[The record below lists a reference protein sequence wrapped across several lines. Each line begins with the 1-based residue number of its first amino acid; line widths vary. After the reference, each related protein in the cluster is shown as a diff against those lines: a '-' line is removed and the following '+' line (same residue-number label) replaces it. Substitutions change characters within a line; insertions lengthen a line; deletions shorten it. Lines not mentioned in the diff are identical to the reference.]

1 MLRVSPSTAPPEVT
15 AIGDLGR
22 PGGAVPH
29 GHRPDWRSWLC
40 SAICGES
47 LAISRK
53 TKKLSYLDNVR
64 TFVRVYELGSMSAAG
79 RDLRIS
85 PAVTSSRISQLEEHL
100 GVRLFQRTT
109 RSLTPTEQGQSFYRG
124 ANEILDA
131 IENAEAQI
139 ANITDNPKGSLYVA
153 APLGVGRR
161 LISPQVPEFLAQYP
175 EVSVRLR
182 LTDRKVDLTTEGLDL
197 AFFLGQPEDSN
208 LRIRK
213 IADVERVLCAAP
225 SYVEARGMPQ
235 NGAALVEDRHECLS
249 LRFPGATEFQWRL
262 STPEGGKRFRVSGRY
277 ECDDGDVLT
286 DWALAGHG
294 IAMKPRFEIA
304 EHLASGRLVEVAQE
318 TPPEPI
324 QMACLFTH
332 RRRQDPKTRLFM
344 EFMID
349 RISAAFRDPA

>member
-1 MLRVSPSTAPPEVT
+1 M
-15 AIGDLGR
+15 
-22 PGGAVPH
+22 
-29 GHRPDWRSWLC
+29 
-40 SAICGES
+40 
-47 LAISRK
+47 
-53 TKKLSYLDNVR
+53 SYLENIR

-109 RSLTPTEQGQSFYRG
+109 RSLTPTEQGKAFFTG
-124 ANEILDA
+124 ACEILEA
-131 IENAEAQI
+131 VESAEAQVV
-139 ANITDNPKGSLYVA
+139 NITEHPRGSLYVA
-153 APLGVGRR
+153 SPLGVGRR
-161 LISPQVPEFLAQYP
+161 LIAPQVPEFLRAYP

-197 AFFLGQPEDSN
+197 AFFLGQPEDST

-213 IADVERVLCAAP
+213 IADVERVLCASP
-225 SYVEARGMPQ
+225 DYITARGCPA
-235 NGAALVEDRHECLS
+235 NGDQIVAEGHECLS

-262 STPEGGKRFRVSGRY
+262 MTAEGPKRFRVSGRY

-286 DWALAGHG
+286 EWAVGGHG
-294 IAMKPRFEIA
+294 IALKPIFEVA
-304 EHLASGRLVEVAQE
+304 EHLRAGRLVPVATE
-318 TPPEPI
+318 TPPERI

-344 EFMID
+344 EFVIE
-349 RISAAFRDPA
+349 RISTVVRDAEKRV

>member
-1 MLRVSPSTAPPEVT
+1 M
-15 AIGDLGR
+15 
-22 PGGAVPH
+22 
-29 GHRPDWRSWLC
+29 
-40 SAICGES
+40 
-47 LAISRK
+47 
-53 TKKLSYLDNVR
+53 SYIDNIR

-124 ANEILDA
+124 ASEILEA
-131 IENAEAQI
+131 IETAEAQI
-139 ANITDNPKGSLYVA
+139 VNVTENPKGSLYVA

-161 LISPQVPEFLAQYP
+161 LIAPQVPDFLSEYP

-213 IADVERVLCAAP
+213 IADVPRVLCASP
-225 SYVEARGMPQ
+225 EYIEKRGMPE
-235 NGAALVEDRHECLS
+235 NGEDLVSGNHECLN
-249 LRFPGATEFQWRL
+249 LRFPGATEFQWL
-262 STPEGGKRFRVSGRY
+262 LTTSSGPKRFRVSGRY
-277 ECDDGDVLT
+277 ESDDGDVLT

-294 IAMKPRFEIA
+294 IAMNAVF
-304 EHLASGRLVEVAQE
+304 EVAYYRRAGPMVPVAE
-318 TPPEPI
+318 KTPPEPI

-332 RRRQDPKTRLFM
+332 RRGQDPKARLFM
-344 EFMID
+344 EFVIN
-349 RISAAFRDPA
+349 RIAETVKSTGVAR

>member
-1 MLRVSPSTAPPEVT
+1 M
-15 AIGDLGR
+15 
-22 PGGAVPH
+22 
-29 GHRPDWRSWLC
+29 
-40 SAICGES
+40 
-47 LAISRK
+47 
-53 TKKLSYLDNVR
+53 SYLDNIR

-109 RSLTPTEQGQSFYRG
+109 RSLTPTEQGKSFYSG
-124 ANEILDA
+124 AARILEAVED
-131 IENAEAQI
+131 AEAQI
-139 ANITDNPKGSLYVA
+139 TDITEHLKGSLYVA

-161 LISPQVPEFLAQYP
+161 LIAPLVPAFLKEYP
-175 EVSVRLR
+175 DVSVRLR
-182 LTDRKVDLTTEGLDL
+182 LTDRKVDLTTEGLDM

-213 IADVERVLCAAP
+213 IADVERVLCASAE
-225 SYVEARGMPQ
+225 YVARRGMPAD
-235 NGAALVEDRHECLS
+235 GGDLVDKGHECLS

-262 STPEGGKRFRVSGRY
+262 RTPDGPKRFRVTGRY
-277 ECDDGDVLT
+277 ESDDGDVLT

-294 IAMKPRFEIA
+294 IVMKPVF
-304 EHLASGRLVEVAQE
+304 EVAQHLRSGALVPVAVA

-332 RRRQDPKTRLFM
+332 RRRQDPKTRRFM
-344 EFMID
+344 EFMTD
-349 RISAAFRDPA
+349 RVAAVIQQAA

>member
-1 MLRVSPSTAPPEVT
+1 M
-15 AIGDLGR
+15 
-22 PGGAVPH
+22 
-29 GHRPDWRSWLC
+29 
-40 SAICGES
+40 
-47 LAISRK
+47 
-53 TKKLSYLDNVR
+53 SYLDNIR

-100 GVRLFQRTT
+100 NVRLFQRTT

-124 ANEILDA
+124 ACEILEA
-131 IENAEAQI
+131 VENAEAQI
-139 ANITDNPKGSLYVA
+139 VNITENLKGSLYVA

-161 LISPQVPEFLAQYP
+161 LIAPQVPEFLKAYP

-225 SYVEARGMPQ
+225 SYIETHGNPASGEELISQ
-235 NGAALVEDRHECLS
+235 RHECLS

-262 STPEGGKRFRVSGRY
+262 KTPEGPKRFRVTGRY
-277 ECDDGDVLT
+277 ESDDGDVLT

-294 IAMKPRFEIA
+294 IAMKPVFEIA
-304 EHLASGRLVEVAQE
+304 EHLKAGRLIPVA
-318 TPPEPI
+318 TRSPPEPI

-332 RRRQDPKTRLFM
+332 RRRQDPKSRLFM

-349 RISAAFRDPA
+349 RIGKVVGKV

>member
-1 MLRVSPSTAPPEVT
+1 M
-15 AIGDLGR
+15 
-22 PGGAVPH
+22 
-29 GHRPDWRSWLC
+29 
-40 SAICGES
+40 
-47 LAISRK
+47 
-53 TKKLSYLDNVR
+53 SYLDNIR

-109 RSLTPTEQGQSFYRG
+109 RSLTPTEQGKSFYRG
-124 ANEILDA
+124 ASDILQA
-131 IENAEAQI
+131 VESAEAQI
-139 ANITDNPKGSLYVA
+139 VNITENLKGSLYVA

-161 LISPQVPEFLAQYP
+161 LIAPLVPDFLVEYP
-175 EVSVRLR
+175 EVRVRLR

-213 IADVERVLCAAP
+213 IADIDRILCAAP
-225 SYVEARGMPQ
+225 IYVERRGMPVT
-235 NGAALVEDRHECLS
+235 GDDLVSQAHECLI

-262 STPEGGKRFRVSGRY
+262 STPEGLKRFRVSGRY
-277 ECDDGDVLT
+277 ESDDGDVLT

-294 IAMKPRFEIA
+294 IAMKPVF
-304 EHLASGRLVEVAQE
+304 EVAAHLTSGALVTVAAE
-318 TPPEPI
+318 TPPEPV

-332 RRRQDPKTRLFM
+332 RRHQDPKTRLFM

-349 RISAAFRDPA
+349 RIGATVKEAASP

>member
-1 MLRVSPSTAPPEVT
+1 M
-15 AIGDLGR
+15 
-22 PGGAVPH
+22 
-29 GHRPDWRSWLC
+29 
-40 SAICGES
+40 
-47 LAISRK
+47 
-53 TKKLSYLDNVR
+53 SYLDNIR

-109 RSLTPTEQGQSFYRG
+109 RSLTPTEQGRSFYRG
-124 ANEILDA
+124 ASDILEA
-131 IENAEAQI
+131 VETAEAQI
-139 ANITDNPKGSLYVA
+139 TEITENLRGALYVA

-161 LISPQVPEFLAQYP
+161 LIAPQAPEFLAKYP
-175 EVSVRLR
+175 EVSLRLR
-182 LTDRKVDLTTEGLDL
+182 LTDRNVDLTTEGLDL

-225 SYVEARGMPQ
+225 AYIVARGNPSD
-235 NGAALVEDRHECLS
+235 GEALVSEGHECLS

-262 STPEGGKRFRVSGRY
+262 STRDGPKRFRVSGRY
-277 ECDDGDVLT
+277 ESDDGDVLT

-294 IAMKPRFEIA
+294 IVMKPVFEIA
-304 EHLASGRLVEVAQE
+304 EHLASGALVPVAEQ

-344 EFMID
+344 EFMVA
-349 RISAAFRDPA
+349 RIAKAVQMGGTQLEAR

>member
-1 MLRVSPSTAPPEVT
+1 M
-15 AIGDLGR
+15 
-22 PGGAVPH
+22 
-29 GHRPDWRSWLC
+29 
-40 SAICGES
+40 
-47 LAISRK
+47 
-53 TKKLSYLDNVR
+53 SYLDNIR

-100 GVRLFQRTT
+100 NVRLFQRTT
-109 RSLTPTEQGQSFYRG
+109 RSLTPTEQGKSFYGG
-124 ANEILDA
+124 ACEILEA
-131 IENAEAQI
+131 VENAEAQI
-139 ANITDNPKGSLYVA
+139 VNITENLKGSLYVA

-161 LISPQVPEFLAQYP
+161 LIAPQVPEFLKAYP

-213 IADVERVLCAAP
+213 IADVARVLCAAP
-225 SYVEARGMPQ
+225 SYIEAHGNPASGEELISQ
-235 NGAALVEDRHECLS
+235 GHECLS

-262 STPEGGKRFRVSGRY
+262 KTRDGPKRYRVSGRY
-277 ECDDGDVLT
+277 ESDDGDVLT

-294 IAMKPRFEIA
+294 IAMKPVFEIA
-304 EHLASGRLVEVAQE
+304 DHLKTGRLIPVAIE
-318 TPPEPI
+318 SPPEPI

-332 RRRQDPKTRLFM
+332 RRRQDPKSRLFM
-344 EFMID
+344 EFMIE
-349 RISAAFRDPA
+349 RIGKSAFKI